1 MVAPRIGRGGML
13 AMTLAVIGSLVALGN
28 EIVGYRANGV
38 VDWSH
43 VALAIGVPAFIYAVV
58 RGSSQPR

>member
-1 MVAPRIGRGGML
+1 MAAAQIGRGGML
-13 AMTLAVIGSLVALGN
+13 AIALAVIGSLVALGS
-28 EIVGYRANGV
+28 EVAGYRATGV
-38 VDWSH
+38 VDWGH